1 MIVIIG
7 GGKGEELARHG
18 GHTGNFGDVR
28 DDRLGTVP
36 PNGSAMPRRLTV
48 RSVPRSSKACCT
60 FSLTL
65 RDRP

>member
-7 GGKGEELARHG
+7 GGEGEELGQTRRPHG
-18 GHTGNFGDVR
+18 DLAMAGMIDS
-28 DDRLGTVP
+28 GTVP